1 MMRISTF
8 ILTGILAGI
17 YSSVLDGFEQDY
29 SLNSLYS
36 AFILALLTI
45 GTGLLLHSLSSIKSG
60 GNPD

>member
-17 YSSVLDGFEQDY
+17 YSSVLDGLEQDY
-29 SLNSLYS
+29 SLNSFFS

-45 GTGLLLHSLSSIKSG
+45 GTGLLLHRLPSIKKSRES
-60 GNPD
+60 